1 MRQIWKTFLLT
12 RAKRRRMTFVITE
25 PCIKC
30 KYMDC
35 VSVCPVNCFY
45 EGENMLVI
53 SPDGCIDCG
62 LCEPE
67 CPVEAIKS
75 DTETGL
81 EKWRELN
88 AACAAIWPN
97 ICVKG
102 EPPADADQF
111 KDEEGKF
118 DKYFSKAPGGA

>member
-1 MRQIWKTFLLT
+1 
-12 RAKRRRMTFVITE
+12 MTFVITE
-25 PCIKC
+25 ACIKC

-67 CPVEAIKS
+67 CPAEAIKS
-75 DTETGL
+75 DTESGL

-88 AACAAIWPN
+88 ATCAAIWPN
-97 ICVKG
+97 ISVKG
-102 EPPADADQF
+102 EPPANADQF

-118 DKYFSKAPGGA
+118 DKYFSASPGGA

>member
-1 MRQIWKTFLLT
+1 MTFL
-12 RAKRRRMTFVITE
+12 ITE
-25 PCIKC
+25 ACIKC

-35 VSVCPVNCFY
+35 VSVCPVDCFF

-67 CPVEAIKS
+67 CPPEAIKP
-75 DTETGL
+75 DTESGL

-88 AACAAIWPN
+88 AAYAAIWPN
-97 ICVKG
+97 IRVKG
-102 EPPADADQF
+102 EPPANADQF
-111 KDEEGKF
+111 KDEAGKF
-118 DKYFSKAPGGA
+118 AKYFSKAPGGA

>member
-12 RAKRRRMTFVITE
+12 RAKRRCMTFVITE
-25 PCIKC
+25 ACIKC

-67 CPVEAIKS
+67 CPPEAIKS
-75 DTETGL
+75 DTEPGL

-88 AACAAIWPN
+88 ATYAAIWPN
-97 ICVKG
+97 IGVKG
-102 EPPADADQF
+102 EPPANADQF
-111 KDEEGKF
+111 KDEQGKF
-118 DKYFSKAPGGA
+118 DKYFSTVPGGA

>member
-1 MRQIWKTFLLT
+1 
-12 RAKRRRMTFVITE
+12 MTFVITE
-25 PCIKC
+25 ACIKC

-35 VSVCPVNCFY
+35 VPVCPVNCFY
-45 EGENMLVI
+45 EGDNMLVI

-67 CPVEAIKS
+67 CAAEAIKS
-75 DTETGL
+75 DTESGL

-88 AACAAIWPN
+88 ATYAAIWPN
-97 ICVKG
+97 ISVKG
-102 EPPADADQF
+102 EPPANADQF

-118 DKYFSKAPGGA
+118 EKYFSESPGGA

>member
-1 MRQIWKTFLLT
+1 
-12 RAKRRRMTFVITE
+12 MTFVITE
-25 PCIKC
+25 ACIKC

-67 CPVEAIKS
+67 CPPEAIKS
-75 DTETGL
+75 DTEPGL

-88 AACAAIWPN
+88 ATYAAIWPN
-97 ICVKG
+97 IPVKG
-102 EPPADADQF
+102 NPPADAEQF
-111 KDEEGKF
+111 KGEDGKF
-118 DKYFSKAPGGA
+118 ARYFSEAPGGA